1 MGNRAKQRSSTRH
14 RQVVFPFLLPLF
26 CGALSEQI
34 RYSIPEEM
42 TRGSV
47 VGNLAEDLGL
57 HVQDLL
63 TRNLIVSSEKVY
75 FTVNAENGNL

>member
-1 MGNRAKQRSSTRH
+1 
-14 RQVVFPFLLPLF
+14 
-26 CGALSEQI
+26 
-34 RYSIPEEM
+34 M

-75 FTVNAENGNL
+75 FTVNTENGNL